1 MMARTP
7 NLQVRR
13 DQASLFSGFLLN
25 SGIFP
30 KLRSEKLPKIP
41 VTWHFSLVQRR
52 VKNGQ
57 TLTVKGMVKKW
68 RNFNS
73 EITAFSP

>member
-1 MMARTP
+1 
-7 NLQVRR
+7 
-13 DQASLFSGFLLN
+13 
-25 SGIFP
+25 
-30 KLRSEKLPKIP
+30 

-68 RNFNS
+68 PNFIS
-73 EITAFSP
+73 EVTNFFPMTPKKAMDVLEFHKNWKVMSPVQICTCEFVSTVA